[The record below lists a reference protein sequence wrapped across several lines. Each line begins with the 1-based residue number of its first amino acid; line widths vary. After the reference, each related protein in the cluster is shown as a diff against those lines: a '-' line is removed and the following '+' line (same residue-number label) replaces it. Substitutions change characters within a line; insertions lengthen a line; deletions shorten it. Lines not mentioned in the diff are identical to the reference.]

1 MPGGVDFP
9 HGYISI
15 NSGTNECILG
25 VGAVGSSGGVGLMML
40 FITEQNESQEEP
52 V

>member
-25 VGAVGSSGGVGLMML
+25 VGAVGSSGVGEGGGWINDA
-40 FITEQNESQEEP
+40 FHH
-52 V
+52 